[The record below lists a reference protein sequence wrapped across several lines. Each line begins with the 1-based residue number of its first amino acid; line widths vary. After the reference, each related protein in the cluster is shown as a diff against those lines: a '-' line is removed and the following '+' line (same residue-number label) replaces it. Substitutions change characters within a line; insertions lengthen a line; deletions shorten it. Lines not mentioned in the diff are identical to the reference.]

1 MMSSLSA
8 IADTYYGPKDYSIVP
23 PSPCAAS
30 ERQYGAEGEGVS
42 QTMWTYRYDGFGR
55 LAEASATDAV
65 SAPDRAL
72 GEVFEYDR
80 NSNILSL
87 ERVYAGEPVQL
98 FGTKRVSDRAHI
110 GNRWSNF
117 AGLGWHDNT
126 ARWHDAIL
134 DRFTTPDPKAAD
146 YPSFSPYTHCAANPL
161 RFTDPTGMVVYADD
175 WCVQGILDGLSSE
188 EQKYIQF
195 NNGVLDADLIASCE
209 NPSANLEILQALA
222 SSSIKYIFNGADKVM
237 LGDNTER
244 ALRGNTENG
253 GTVGVTLMPYHDGL
267 ESFENTYESPDKD
280 VHIYTSLNASEAKR
294 ASNIAHE
301 GYGHGYFYE
310 KSLTDKSFDP
320 FHRYG
325 TQGYILEY
333 DPETQMNMSIFQIG
347 LTNQKLENHI
357 KAVEIRALLN
367 QTINYVFRTIN
378 R

>member
-1 MMSSLSA
+1 MITNNKVCTMF
-8 IADTYYGPKDYSIVP
+8 Y
-23 PSPCAAS
+23 PS
-30 ERQYGAEGEGVS
+30 G
-42 QTMWTYRYDGFGR
+42 
-55 LAEASATDAV
+55 L
-65 SAPDRAL
+65 
-72 GEVFEYDR
+72 
-80 NSNILSL
+80 
-87 ERVYAGEPVQL
+87 PVQL
-98 FGTKRVSDRAHI
+98 FGTERVTDRAHI

-117 AGLGWHDNT
+117 AGLGWHDNI

-134 DRFTTPDPKAAD
+134 GRFTTPDPKSAD

-195 NNGVLDADLIASCE
+195 DNGVLDADLIASCE

-222 SSSIKYIFNGADKVM
+222 SSSIKYIFNGVDKVI
-237 LGDNTER
+237 LGDNKER
-244 ALRGNTENG
+244 TLSGTTENG

-325 TQGYILEY
+325 KQGYTLKY
-333 DPETQMNMSIFQIG
+333 DPETHMDMAVFQIG

-357 KAVEIRALLN
+357 KAVEVRALLN
-367 QTINYVFRTIN
+367 QAINYVFKTLN
-378 R
+378 K

>member
-1 MMSSLSA
+1 MPHRKIDINSNA
-8 IADTYYGPKDYSIVP
+8 TAQGGR
-23 PSPCAAS
+23 AAS
-30 ERQYGAEGEGVS
+30 DGGRTFTHLWYVRDRLGSVRTVLDDNGTIRQC
-42 QTMWTYRYDGFGR
+42 TMFYPSG
-55 LAEASATDAV
+55 L
-65 SAPDRAL
+65 
-72 GEVFEYDR
+72 
-80 NSNILSL
+80 
-87 ERVYAGEPVQL
+87 PVQI
-98 FGTKRVSDRAHI
+98 FGTERVSDRAHI

-134 DRFTTPDPKAAD
+134 D
-146 YPSFSPYTHCAANPL
+146 